1 MSQAELTVGLAI
13 AAVICLAVIAISV
26 VVLILALVRLA
37 RDLRSLAGSADR
49 SLRSVEEELGPA
61 VHDLRETSANLR
73 RLSEELGPRLERVDG
88 LLDESE
94 GTLTALRATA
104 EAAEDLVRGPAA
116 AMDRARRTVRAAGE
130 GLARG
135 ADRLRR
141 GVEDATSRHDPG

>member
-1 MSQAELTVGLAI
+1 MSQDQLTIGLAV
-13 AAVICLAVIAISV
+13 AAVICVAVLAISV
-26 VVLILALVRLA
+26 IVLVVALVRLA
-37 RDLRSLAGSADR
+37 RDLRELAGSADR

-61 VHDLRETSANLR
+61 VHDLREASANLR
-73 RLSEELGPRLERVDG
+73 RLSEELGPRLERVDL
-88 LLDESE
+88 LLDEGE
-94 GTLTALRATA
+94 GTLLALRATA

-141 GVEDATSRHDPG
+141 NVEDVASRRDQR

>member
-1 MSQAELTVGLAI
+1 MSQDQLTIGLAV
-13 AAVICLAVIAISV
+13 AAVICVAVLAISV
-26 VVLILALVRLA
+26 IVLVVALVRLA
-37 RDLRSLAGSADR
+37 RDLRELAGSADR

-61 VHDLRETSANLR
+61 VHDLREASANLR
-73 RLSEELGPRLERVDG
+73 RLSEELGPRHERVDL
-88 LLDESE
+88 LLDEGE
-94 GTLTALRATA
+94 GTRLALRATA

-141 GVEDATSRHDPG
+141 NVEDVASRRDQR

>member
-1 MSQAELTVGLAI
+1 MAQAQLTIGLAV
-13 AAVICLAVIAISV
+13 AAVICLAVVAISA
-26 VVLILALVRLA
+26 VVLVVALVRLA

-73 RLSEELGPRLERVDG
+73 RLSEELSPRLERVDA

-94 GTLTALRATA
+94 GTLLALRATA

-141 GVEDATSRHDPG
+141 NVEDATTRRDQR